1 MREIYGDL
9 SLIKP
14 DIIVD
19 FNNEKL
25 MQRKGAKLNVNFNNE
40 MGAQVK
46 GGNYY
51 VQFNNEREIKKR
63 GVPLRVEFNNSKEVI
78 TPVIET
84 KKVEY
89 SYKTSNYTN
98 SVEKNI

>member
-1 MREIYGDL
+1 M
-9 SLIKP
+9 P

-84 KKVEY
+84 KKL
-89 SYKTSNYTN
+89 
-98 SVEKNI
+98 NIVTKQVIILTQLKKIFLIKLN

>member
-1 MREIYGDL
+1 
-9 SLIKP
+9 
-14 DIIVD
+14 
-19 FNNEKL
+19 
-25 MQRKGAKLNVNFNNE
+25 

-89 SYKTSNYTN
+89 SY
-98 SVEKNI
+98 